1 MKTTDF
7 IKENELIGQDAHD
20 MHQDHQHQMLREECY
35 HIAVNSVAL
44 HKLLK
49 QLPEHIPLDAW
60 AAEKISLANDYIKT
74 VKEWLEYDVMGA
86 GKDVPSFNP
95 ALAESKLAESL
106 NEVNPH
112 NYDSDE
118 DYYNALNAPAKP
130 KYRGQQSPGVDPDD
144 EAYFRDIF
152 RKKREAAKKAEQ
164 DKDQGVAEGIDWRR
178 DSADLM
184 QKIASKLA
192 TEHVK
197 LVGTPKFDN
206 NRDKWIA
213 TVKTGEGKT
222 FKIVV
227 NPEGVLMGWKRIDAL
242 GQQGVAEDSLNE
254 FAPTF
259 GGGGDGDD
267 KNMVDILMSYMQQ
280 NYPKAVKQYGSMTVY
295 EVINDRDSMGYYRPE
310 EMKNKDLDDLAIDV
324 LTVLEDIEDD
334 EQGMA
339 EGKRTVKE
347 NATGGATGAS
357 SVAVSMTQEGNY
369 PAEMVARQKTYSNQR
384 TKGGTVKVKAAK
396 K

>member
-60 AAEKISLANDYIKT
+60 AAEKISLANDYLKT

-95 ALAESKLAESL
+95 ALAESKLAKAL

-118 DYYNALNAPAKP
+118 DYYNDLH
-130 KYRGQQSPGVDPDD
+130 GSDEEEFDGDVDDFDD
-144 EAYFRDIF
+144 EPANDEESHYEKSLRVRGLGEQSVAEVTEQGTKMSKTCARCGGSLFRFPNTI
-152 RKKREAAKKAEQ
+152 KCQKCNQTWKASPKTKE
-164 DKDQGVAEGIDWRR
+164 QGV
-178 DSADLM
+178 
-184 QKIASKLA
+184 
-192 TEHVK
+192 
-197 LVGTPKFDN
+197 
-206 NRDKWIA
+206 
-213 TVKTGEGKT
+213 
-222 FKIVV
+222 
-227 NPEGVLMGWKRIDAL
+227 
-242 GQQGVAEDSLNE
+242 
-254 FAPTF
+254 
-259 GGGGDGDD
+259 
-267 KNMVDILMSYMQQ
+267 
-280 NYPKAVKQYGSMTVY
+280 
-295 EVINDRDSMGYYRPE
+295 
-310 EMKNKDLDDLAIDV
+310 
-324 LTVLEDIEDD
+324 
-334 EQGMA
+334 A

-347 NATGGATGAS
+347 NASAGATGAS

-384 TKGGTVKVKAAK
+384 TKGGTVKIKADK